1 MRLTILNQFFYPDHS
16 ATSQLMTALAEDLA
30 ARGVEVTALASRGG
44 YNGGG
49 AFAARERHK
58 GVRIERAW
66 ATSFGKRHVLGR
78 LADYATFYFGACFR
92 LMTMPR
98 QEIVM
103 ALTTPPLIGL
113 VAMAA
118 GRMRGMRFVA
128 LLEDLYP
135 DVAVAL
141 GAVPA
146 GGVITRALERLNRLM
161 LRRADRIIVLG
172 DCMLRR
178 VTEKAGEDLAPRIDV
193 IHNWADGR
201 EIVPM
206 EGVRGEFLR
215 AVGLERLAD
224 KFIVL
229 FGGNLGRVN
238 EFSTVLDAAGE
249 LRARDDI
256 AFVFIGEGAK
266 SAEIRRYVEQHRLSN
281 IHLLPYQPR
290 EHVCR
295 SLGAADALLVT
306 LADGLA
312 GISVP
317 SKTYSNLAAGRPIL
331 FVGDLE
337 SCSARLVVEND
348 CGAAVASGASAE
360 MAETLRAWTAD
371 RSIPAGIGRRARA
384 LFERRFDRPHA
395 VAQYLS
401 TFTRCLG
408 RSEREPGKRIDR
420 MVTDHRR
427 I

>member
-1 MRLTILNQFFYPDHS
+1 
-16 ATSQLMTALAEDLA
+16 MTALAEDLA
-30 ARGVEVTALASRGG
+30 AQGVEVTALAARGG

-49 AFAARERHK
+49 AFPARETYR

-78 LADYATFYFGACFR
+78 LSDYATFYIGACWR
-92 LMTMPR
+92 LLTMPR

-113 VAMAA
+113 VAMLAA
-118 GRMRGMRFVA
+118 MFRGARFVA

-135 DVAVAL
+135 DAAVAL
-141 GAVPA
+141 GAMPA
-146 GGVITRALERLNRLM
+146 RGVATRVLERLNRLM

-172 DCMLRR
+172 DCMHRR
-178 VTEKAGEDLAPRIDV
+178 VTEKAGEDLAPRIDI

-201 EIVPM
+201 EIVPLD
-206 EGVRGEFLR
+206 GVRGEFLR
-215 AVGLERLAD
+215 AVGLEPLAD
-224 KFIVL
+224 KFLVL

-238 EFSTVLDAAGE
+238 EFATVLEAARE
-249 LRARDDI
+249 LREREEI
-256 AFVFIGEGAK
+256 AFIFIGEGAK
-266 SAEIRRYVEQHRLSN
+266 STEIRRYVERHRLTN
-281 IHLLPYQPR
+281 VHLLPYQPR

-306 LADGLA
+306 LAEGLA

-317 SKTYSNLAAGRPIL
+317 SKTYTNLAAGRPIL
-331 FVGDLE
+331 FVGDMA
-337 SCSARLVVEND
+337 SCSAQLVVEHD
-348 CGAAVASGASAE
+348 CGAAVGTGESARL
-360 MAETLRAWTAD
+360 AGTLRAWAAD
-371 RSIPAGIGRRARA
+371 RAVPTAMGRRARS

-408 RSEREPGKRIDR
+408 LSEREFDARIDR
-420 MVTDHRR
+420 MVTDQRR
-427 I
+427 A